1 MALKRAGCWLR
12 IRINRLG
19 TLSSDSPGQ
28 LDVLGHDGHS
38 LGVDGAQVGVLKET
52 DQVGLAGLL
61 ESHDGGALE
70 PQVGLEVLGDFSHQ
84 TLEGQ
89 LADEE
94 LSGLLVPPDLSQGN
108 CSGPVSVGLLHT
120 SGGGGGLPRGL
131 GGQLLPGGLASGG
144 FTGGLL
150 GTSHVDGSDST
161 VGQWKSI
168 PIFIHLSTGPT
179 QFYFIFLSFSL
190 YLSLSLRVGN
200 PGKLYKRNRG
210 LLAGFNRLL
219 FFSRADM
226 LLYRPTNEERLEKC
240 LNITLF
246 W

>member
-161 VGQWKSI
+161 VGQHTISPNIYTPTHRPDKPKHPFQHTSI
-168 PIFIHLSTGPT
+168 LF
-179 QFYFIFLSFSL
+179 FLSFSL
-190 YLSLSLRVGN
+190 PVETREIYTKGN
-200 PGKLYKRNRG
+200 
-210 LLAGFNRLL
+210 
-219 FFSRADM
+219 
-226 LLYRPTNEERLEKC
+226 
-240 LNITLF
+240 
-246 W
+246 WV